1 MKVQKYT
8 SCFIP
13 CTSVGAGFLSEGT
26 LPITN
31 SSKWPFWAC
40 SVCNPK
46 ALCIILAVILLRLLL
61 LNHSTVLCFTY
72 SGLSLRNPGLDNSMV
87 CGLRRILKFFCFSR
101 STVPVAKK
109 HYVFLLMCAIILH
122 HFPFRD
128 KMSLMRMW
136 ALAKNASIS
145 ENAIW

>member
-1 MKVQKYT
+1 MQKYT

-13 CTSVGAGFLSEGT
+13 CTSAGSLSEGT

-31 SSKWPFWAC
+31 SSKWSFWAF

-46 ALCIILAVILLRLLL
+46 ALCIILAVILLCLLL

-72 SGLSLRNPGLDNSMV
+72 SGLLLRNPGLDNSMV
-87 CGLRRILKFFCFSR
+87 CGFRRIQKFFCFSR
-101 STVPVAKK
+101 STVPVPKK
-109 HYVFLLMCAIILH
+109 HCVFLLMRAIILH
-122 HFPFRD
+122 HFRFKD
-128 KMSLMRMW
+128 KMSLIRMS

>member
-1 MKVQKYT
+1 MQKYT

-13 CTSVGAGFLSEGT
+13 CTSAGAGSLSEGT

-31 SSKWPFWAC
+31 SSKWSFWAF

-46 ALCIILAVILLRLLL
+46 ALCIVLVVILLHLLL

-87 CGLRRILKFFCFSR
+87 CGFRRIR
-101 STVPVAKK
+101 Q
-109 HYVFLLMCAIILH
+109 VFLFLKIYSSCTQETLCVPIDACHYIAP
-122 HFPFRD
+122 FP
-128 KMSLMRMW
+128 
-136 ALAKNASIS
+136 I
-145 ENAIW
+145 